1 MLSKGKHGAHLLV
14 FNELRQMKSPVMCR
28 SEAVSDICLK
38 CERRFSKEWDL
49 VSFPRRAFQRS
60 SINKNIALLLESLP
74 SSLSDLELPVAR
86 VCGKVHP
93 KVQGKGLRFRSV
105 RDTLLTSRSRYST
118 RSCVRSL
125 SLPGVL
131 VALHSGLDGALH
143 VEERERSGQF
153 LYPVPDSAWRPIGNR
168 LPRSQLPLPV
178 YHRRPGQW
186 CGWLRSFSDLWST
199 DQTIS
204 YLLPSLIALNG
215 CLSDHVACGNKA
227 NLAFLCRVKTFSW
240 LFLKCQMIY
249 KLHREILHMQL
260 GIEGGKTLPSS
271 QTGWFLIR
279 LMWNGTKSIFNSHS
293 YHVSFPYQH
302 YSSGRY
308 GSLFPPKNAKKKG

>member
-1 MLSKGKHGAHLLV
+1 MWTPLFKRMWSCFISETSLSKKLHKQKHCITSGITPFLSFWFRASRCACVCVCVGK
-14 FNELRQMKSPVMCR
+14 F
-28 SEAVSDICLK
+28 I
-38 CERRFSKEWDL
+38 
-49 VSFPRRAFQRS
+49 QRY
-60 SINKNIALLLESLP
+60 
-74 SSLSDLELPVAR
+74 R
-86 VCGKVHP
+86 G
-93 KVQGKGLRFRSV
+93 
-105 RDTLLTSRSRYST
+105 RDRGFVLYADALLTSRSRYST

-153 LYPVPDSAWRPIGNR
+153 LYPVLDGTWRPVGNR
-168 LPRSQLPLPV
+168 LPSSQLPLPV
-178 YHRRPGQW
+178 YHRRPRQW

-215 CLSDHVACGNKA
+215 CLSDLLACGNKA

-293 YHVSFPYQH
+293 CHVSFPYQH

-308 GSLFPPKNAKKKG
+308 GSLFPPQNTHKKRIISTFYQNCVI